1 MQQLEGEFAE
11 YYNLRKHRSGSFWGE
26 RFHCTMID
34 GGDHLWNCLRYID
47 LNMVR
52 AGVVGHPSEWA
63 WCGYQEL
70 VGKRE
75 RFRLL
80 EIDRLVELLGLSDRE
95 SLAEIHRQRIVEAIR
110 AGRLIREGI
119 WTESIAVGSEAFLRE
134 IASRNKIRKKLKIA
148 RTGDGSWYV
157 RENKTRYA
165 NS

>member
-1 MQQLEGEFAE
+1 MV
-11 YYNLRKHRSGSFWGE
+11 
-26 RFHCTMID
+26 D

-52 AGVVGHPSEWA
+52 AGVVCHPSEWA

-80 EIDRLVELLGLSDRE
+80 AIDRLVEILGLSDTQ
-95 SLAEIHRQRIVEAIR
+95 SLAEIHRQRIVEAIS
-110 AGRLIREGI
+110 AGRLNREGI

-148 RTGDGSWYV
+148 TTGDGSWYV
-157 RENKTRYA
+157 RENHNRYA
-165 NS
+165 RT

>member
-1 MQQLEGEFAE
+1 
-11 YYNLRKHRSGSFWGE
+11 
-26 RFHCTMID
+26 MID

-52 AGVVGHPSEWA
+52 AGVICHPSEWP

-80 EIDRLVELLGLSDRE
+80 EIDRLVDLLGLSDRE
-95 SLAEIHRQRIVEAIR
+95 SLAEIHGKRIVEAIS
-110 AGRLIREGI
+110 AGRLNREKI

-134 IASRNKIRKKLKIA
+134 IALKNKIRKKLIMA
-148 RTGDGSWYV
+148 RTGDGSWCV
-157 RENKTRYA
+157 REDHTRYTR
-165 NS
+165 SLHSEKGPKKSRQGLF